1 MLPNREG
8 RFKAQVLEH
17 GVDETGPNRLATFV
31 CKFGLTEEL
40 SGGQWLPL
48 PPEDGDL
55 DITGYF
61 YMEKKDGSIN
71 TVTVDSLKAAFG
83 WDGRDPLWLQD
94 ADFGGLVVQLK
105 LEFEVYDN
113 KQRLKVRWVD
123 AEDAGGRGVP
133 KADDNARRALGTR
146 LGSKLRALAGGSPAP
161 APRPKGM
168 PTPPGTAAP
177 PAAAKAARPAPSSA
191 TGPAA
196 ATAATPAKTA
206 TMQQAWEAF
215 ARECPKGWQT
225 ADVEQEW
232 FRVLGDLLPGKQPDA
247 ISPAEWVMVIEE
259 APAKIIPM

>member
-40 SGGQWLPL
+40 TSGEWLPL

-61 YMEKKDGSIN
+61 YLEKKDGSIN
-71 TVTVDSLKAAFG
+71 TITVDSLKAAFA

-94 ADFGGLVVQLK
+94 ADFSGLVVQLK

-123 AEDAGGRGVP
+123 AEDAEGRGVP
-133 KADDNARRALGTR
+133 KADDNARRTLGTR

-161 APRPKGM
+161 APKPNGA
-168 PTPPGTAAP
+168 PTPPGKPAAP
-177 PAAAKAARPAPSSA
+177 PTKTITKLAPASASAFAPTTSAAPVKI
-191 TGPAA
+191 
-196 ATAATPAKTA
+196 A

-215 ARECPKGWQT
+215 AKECPKGWQ
-225 ADVEQEW
+225 ASDVEQEW
-232 FRVLGDLLPGKQPDA
+232 FRILGELVPGKQPEA
-247 ISPAEWVMVIEE
+247 ITPAEWAMVIEE